1 MRPRNRAFDRLGTYP
16 FVRLEKDK
24 KDAAARGIRIID
36 FGMGDPQERT
46 PDRIRRALLDAV
58 PDRAGYPPAVGPVE
72 QRRAMADWVRGRFG
86 VALDPDRHILPSNGS
101 KEAVY
106 LLHQALVDPFSER
119 RLVLIPDPAYPV
131 YEIGTAFAG
140 GIPEFVPLLEER
152 NFLPDLDSIPAEIWR
167 RTALLWLNYPNN
179 PTGAVA
185 PLDLYRKAL
194 DLARTHGF
202 WVASDEAY
210 SELWFDEPPVSALQ
224 AGLDGLVVLNTLSKR
239 SAMTGYRSGLIAGDP
254 EVIDLLRLVR
264 PSQGVAT
271 PIFVA
276 AASVAAWSDEGHV
289 AGQRALYRE
298 KREVLMPALHRKGLR
313 LAGSEAT
320 FYLWIRVPEGE
331 TSEGFAGRLLEA
343 GLVLAPGNYFGR
355 RGEGYVR
362 MALVPTLELCRE
374 AAAILEKI
382 P

>member
-46 PDRIRRALLDAV
+46 PDLIRRSLLDAV
-58 PDRAGYPPAVGPVE
+58 PDRAGYPPAIGPVE
-72 QRRAMADWVRGRFG
+72 QRRAMADWMRNRFG
-86 VALDPDRHILPSNGS
+86 VDLDPDRHVLPSNGS

-106 LLHQALVDPFSER
+106 LLHQTLVDPFSDR
-119 RLVLIPDPAYPV
+119 RVVLIPDPAYPV
-131 YEIGTAFAG
+131 YEIATAFAG
-140 GIPEFVPLLEER
+140 GIPESVPLTAER
-152 NFLPDLDSIPAEIWR
+152 GFLPDLDAIPAETWK
-167 RTALLWLNYPNN
+167 RTAILWLNYPNN
-179 PTGAVA
+179 PTGALA
-185 PLDLYRKAL
+185 SLDLYRKAL
-194 DLARTHGF
+194 DLARTYGF

-210 SELWFDEPPVSALQ
+210 SELWFDEPPVSAIQ

-276 AASVAAWSDEGHV
+276 AAAVTAWNDEAHV
-289 AGQRALYRE
+289 AEQRSLYRA
-298 KREVLMPALHRKGLR
+298 KRDVLLPALARKGLR

-320 FYLWIRVPEGE
+320 FYLWIRVPDGE
-331 TSEGFAGRLLEA
+331 TSEGFARRLLEK
-343 GLVLAPGNYFGR
+343 GLVLTPGNYFGQ
-355 RGEGYVR
+355 RGEGFVR

-374 AAAILEKI
+374 AAAILERVV
-382 P
+382 

>member
-16 FVRLEKDK
+16 FVRLERDK
-24 KDAAARGIRIID
+24 KAAAARGIRIID

-46 PDRIRRALLDAV
+46 PDLIRRSLLDAV

-72 QRRAMADWVRGRFG
+72 QRRAMTDWMRRRFD
-86 VALDPDRHILPSNGS
+86 VDLDPDRHVLPSNGS

-106 LLHQALVDPFSER
+106 LLHQTLVDPLSDR
-119 RLVLIPDPAYPV
+119 RVVLIPDPAYPV
-131 YEIGTAFAG
+131 YEIATAFAG
-140 GIPEFVPLLEER
+140 GVPQFVALTAER
-152 NFLPDLDSIPAEIWR
+152 GFLPDLDAIPPETWKQ
-167 RTALLWLNYPNN
+167 TALLWLNYPNN
-179 PTGAVA
+179 PTGALA
-185 PLDLYRKAL
+185 SLDLYRKAL
-194 DLARTHGF
+194 DLARTYGF

-210 SELWFDEPPVSALQ
+210 SELWFDEPPVSAIQ

-276 AASVAAWSDEGHV
+276 AAAVTAWGDEAHV
-289 AGQRALYRE
+289 AEQRSLYRA
-298 KREVLMPALHRKGLR
+298 KRDVLLPVLTRKGLR

-320 FYLWIRVPEGE
+320 FYLWIRVPDGE
-331 TSEGFAGRLLEA
+331 TSESFARRLLEE
-343 GLVLAPGNYFGR
+343 GLVLTPGNYFGQ

-374 AAAILEKI
+374 AAAILERI
-382 P
+382 L

>member
-16 FVRLEKDK
+16 FVRLERDRKE
-24 KDAAARGIRIID
+24 AAARGIRIID

-46 PDRIRRALLDAV
+46 PDLIRRSLLDAV
-58 PDRAGYPPAVGPVE
+58 PDRAGYPPAVGPIE
-72 QRRAMADWVRGRFG
+72 QRRAMAEWVGRRFG
-86 VALDPDRHILPSNGS
+86 VPLDSERHVLPSNGS

-106 LLHQALVDPFSER
+106 LLHQALVDPFSDR
-119 RLVLIPDPAYPV
+119 RVVLIPDPAYPV
-131 YEIGTAFAG
+131 YEIATAFAG
-140 GIPEFVPLLEER
+140 GEPEFVALPAER
-152 NFLPDLDSIPAEIWR
+152 GFLPDLDAVPAATWR

-185 PLDLYRKAL
+185 SLDLYRKAL
-194 DLARTHGF
+194 DLAKSYGF

-254 EVIDLLRLVR
+254 EIIDLLRLVR

-276 AASVAAWSDEGHV
+276 AAAVTAWNDEAHV
-289 AGQRALYRE
+289 AEQRALYRA
-298 KREVLMPALHRKGLR
+298 KRDVLRPVLERKGLR

-320 FYLWIRVPEGE
+320 FYLWIRVPDGD
-331 TSEGFAGRLLEA
+331 TSEGFARRLLEA
-343 GLVLAPGNYFGR
+343 GLVFTPGNYFGPG
-355 RGEGYVR
+355 GEGFVR
-362 MALVPTLELCRE
+362 LALVPTIELCRE
-374 AAAILEKI
+374 AAAILERVL
-382 P
+382 

>member
-46 PDRIRRALLDAV
+46 PERIRRALLDAV
-58 PDRAGYPPAVGPVE
+58 PDRASYPPAIGTAE
-72 QRRAMADWVRGRFG
+72 QRRAMAAWVRQRFDI
-86 VALDPDRHILPSNGS
+86 ALDPDRHVLPSNGS

-106 LLHQALVDPFSER
+106 LLHQALIDPFSER
-119 RLVLIPDPAYPV
+119 RIVLIPDPAYPV
-131 YEIGTAFAG
+131 YEIGAAFAG
-140 GIPEFVPLLEER
+140 GIPESVPLLAER
-152 NFLPDLDSIPAEIWR
+152 GFLPDLDAIPAETWK

-185 PLDLYRKAL
+185 SLDLYRKAL
-194 DLARTHGF
+194 DLARTYGF

-210 SELWFDEPPVSALQ
+210 SELWFDRPPVSALQ
-224 AGLDGLVVLNTLSKR
+224 AGLEGLVVMNTLSKR

-254 EVIDLLRLVR
+254 EIIDLLRLIR

-271 PIFVA
+271 PIFIA
-276 AASVAAWSDEGHV
+276 AASVAAWTDEAHV
-289 AGQRALYRE
+289 AQQRALYRE
-298 KREVLMPALHRKGLR
+298 KRDVLMPVLERKGLR

-320 FYLWIRVPEGE
+320 FYLWICVPEGE
-331 TSEGFAGRLLEA
+331 TSEGFAKRLLEV
-343 GLVLAPGNYFGR
+343 GLVLTPGSYFGA

-362 MALVPTLELCRE
+362 MALVPTVELCRE
-374 AAAILEKI
+374 AAAILEGI
-382 P
+382 L

>member
-16 FVRLEKDK
+16 FVRLERDK

-46 PDRIRRALLDAV
+46 PDLIRRSLLDAV

-72 QRRAMADWVRGRFG
+72 QRRAMTDWMRKRFD
-86 VALDPDRHILPSNGS
+86 VDLDPDRNVLPSNGS

-106 LLHQALVDPFSER
+106 LLHQTLVDPLSDR
-119 RLVLIPDPAYPV
+119 RVVLIPDPAYPV
-131 YEIGTAFAG
+131 YEIATAFAG
-140 GIPEFVPLLEER
+140 GVPQFVPLTAER
-152 NFLPDLDSIPAEIWR
+152 GFLPDLDAIPPETWKQ
-167 RTALLWLNYPNN
+167 TALLWLNYPNN
-179 PTGAVA
+179 PTGALA
-185 PLDLYRKAL
+185 SLDLYRKAL
-194 DLARTHGF
+194 DLARTYGF

-210 SELWFDEPPVSALQ
+210 SELWFDEPPVSAIQ

-276 AASVAAWSDEGHV
+276 AAAVTAWGDEAHV
-289 AGQRALYRE
+289 AEQRSLYRA
-298 KREVLMPALHRKGLR
+298 KRDVLLPVLTRKGLR

-320 FYLWIRVPEGE
+320 FYLWIRVPDGE
-331 TSEGFAGRLLEA
+331 TSESFARRLLEE
-343 GLVLAPGNYFGR
+343 GLVLTPGNYFGQ

-374 AAAILEKI
+374 AAAILERI
-382 P
+382 L